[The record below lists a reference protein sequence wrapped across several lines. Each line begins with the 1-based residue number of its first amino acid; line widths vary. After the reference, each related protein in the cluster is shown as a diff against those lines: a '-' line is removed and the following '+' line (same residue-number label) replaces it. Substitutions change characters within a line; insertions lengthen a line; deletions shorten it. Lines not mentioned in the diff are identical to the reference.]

1 MGLCLIQKEMTS
13 VANDFLENFK
23 RFTLL
28 AVSLGIML
36 VILTNVVLPLGIDML
51 EDITGYEE
59 QASSKNE
66 SVVVEGLIVDKKMNI
81 LSNNKIDI
89 LPLPAM
95 MLGNGSIGLAL
106 TPIPRT
112 EERIEFTLRVYAE
125 DKTSTVVVDEEV
137 YQNYKTGDKV
147 SLRMENNK
155 FELNGE

>member
-1 MGLCLIQKEMTS
+1 M
-13 VANDFLENFK
+13 ANDFLENFK